1 MNLKIT
7 KNMWKPD
14 VKYKNGDI
22 IHYGDSTYIIAERH
36 NINNLKFSIMSKKV
50 FALVSGIVGGLQ
62 TIGVA
67 LVTYK
72 NPEYAT
78 AINSAIVI
86 AGAAII
92 EICNLFVKTEE

>member
-1 MNLKIT
+1 M
-7 KNMWKPD
+7 
-14 VKYKNGDI
+14 
-22 IHYGDSTYIIAERH
+22 
-36 NINNLKFSIMSKKV
+36 

-67 LVTYK
+67 LLTYTS
-72 NPEYAT
+72 PEYAT

-92 EICNLFVKTEE
+92 EICNLFTPSEAK

>member
-1 MNLKIT
+1 
-7 KNMWKPD
+7 
-14 VKYKNGDI
+14 
-22 IHYGDSTYIIAERH
+22 
-36 NINNLKFSIMSKKV
+36 MSKKV

-92 EICNLFVKTEE
+92 EICNIFVKTEA

>member
-1 MNLKIT
+1 
-7 KNMWKPD
+7 
-14 VKYKNGDI
+14 
-22 IHYGDSTYIIAERH
+22 
-36 NINNLKFSIMSKKV
+36 MSKKM

-67 LVTYK
+67 VVTYTQ
-72 NPEYAT
+72 PEYAT

-92 EICNLFVKTEE
+92 EICNLFTTSESNFRQKVGENHNC

>member
-1 MNLKIT
+1 
-7 KNMWKPD
+7 
-14 VKYKNGDI
+14 
-22 IHYGDSTYIIAERH
+22 
-36 NINNLKFSIMSKKV
+36 MSKKI

-67 LVTYK
+67 VVTYTH
-72 NPEYAT
+72 PEYAT

-92 EICNLFVKTEE
+92 EICNLFTTSDSMLRQNVGENHNG